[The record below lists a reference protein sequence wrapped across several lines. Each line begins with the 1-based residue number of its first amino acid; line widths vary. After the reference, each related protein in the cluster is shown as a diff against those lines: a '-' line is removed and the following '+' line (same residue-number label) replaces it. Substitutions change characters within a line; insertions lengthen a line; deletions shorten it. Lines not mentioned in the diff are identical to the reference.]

1 LVGTQTAR
9 INPCAMYE
17 SVAHVSARSKNLPIR
32 VADDLRQFAMLR
44 VAEPPSISYSMQTA
58 ELLQQ
63 CISVGGD
70 EATGHHQLS
79 QCAAKRLFRGED

>member
-1 LVGTQTAR
+1 MITLVQCPLNPAKCFQENSRLVGTQTAR

-58 ELLQQ
+58 ELLQ
-63 CISVGGD
+63 
-70 EATGHHQLS
+70 
-79 QCAAKRLFRGED
+79 